1 MFVEKELAR
10 LREAIDEV
18 DLELLQLLNKR
29 MGMVRRIG
37 QIKADKGISLYDPGR
52 EERIFQRLT
61 GANPGPLPNDSL
73 RSIFRE
79 IIAASRLLQEPVHVA
94 FLGPEWTYSNLAAVS
109 IFGHSARY
117 LSFPSLEEVF
127 DALLKGKA
135 QAAVVPV
142 ENSLQGG
149 VGRTLDLLY
158 ERQVRVVQE
167 CFLEIAHYLCGTG
180 ERLQDIR
187 RLHAHPQAMEQC
199 RRWLLENLR
208 NIETY
213 ECAST
218 AQAAQLAR
226 KDPTAAAICNLHA
239 AHHYELNIL
248 AERIEDHAGN
258 TTRFLALSDHVNP
271 PTGSDKTSILFAVP
285 DQPGAL
291 HASLEAFARY
301 RVNLSRIESRPNRLF
316 SWQYTFFADLEG
328 HQEDENLQ
336 KALNDLKDRVTFLKV
351 LGSYPKSDPKR
362 PIRPVKESMRS
373 IRFDMS

>member
-1 MFVEKELAR
+1 VDEDLVR

-18 DLELLQLLNKR
+18 DHELLRLLNQR
-29 MGMVRRIG
+29 MSMVRQIG
-37 QIKADKGISLYDPGR
+37 RIKADKGISLYDPGR
-52 EERIFQRLT
+52 EESIFQRLI
-61 GANPGPLPNDSL
+61 GANTGPLSNESL
-73 RSIFRE
+73 RSIYRE
-79 IIAASRLLQEPVHVA
+79 IMAASRLLQAPLHVA

-109 IFGHSARY
+109 MFGHSARY

-127 DALLKGKA
+127 DALLKRKA

-158 ERQVRVVQE
+158 EREVTVVQE
-167 CFLEIAHYLCGTG
+167 CFLEVAHYLCGTG
-180 ERLQDIR
+180 EDLRDLRQ
-187 RLHAHPQAMEQC
+187 LYAHPQAMEQC

-208 NIETY
+208 NVETY

-226 KDPTAAAICNLHA
+226 KNPSGAAICNLYA
-239 AHHYELNIL
+239 ARHYGLNIL

-258 TTRFLALSDHVNP
+258 TTRFLALSDHANP
-271 PTGSDKTSILFAVP
+271 PTGEDKTSILFAVP

-328 HQEDENLQ
+328 HREDENLQ
-336 KALNDLKDRVTFLKV
+336 NALGDLKDRVTFLKV
-351 LGSYPKSDPKR
+351 LGSYPKSDPKH
-362 PIRPVKESMRS
+362 PIRPEKEKMRS
-373 IRFDMS
+373 VRFGMS